1 MNSENN
7 KRVCVFCASSSQ
19 CDQIYFE
26 AADELGKQLAING
39 YTIVYGGGGVGLMG
53 ALADGAMSAG
63 GKVVGIIP
71 KFMDELEWG
80 HKGITELRLV
90 EDIHERKRLL
100 IEQVEA
106 IIALPGGCGTFEE
119 LFEALTLKRL
129 GLHFNKIIMINTKG
143 YFNSCIDLLELSIKE
158 KFMDPRH
165 RLMWTVIEEPRQI
178 IDAINNAPGWFPD
191 AQSFA
196 TI

>member
-1 MNSENN
+1 MNPENN

-19 CDQIYFE
+19 CDPIYFE

-39 YTIVYGGGGVGLMG
+39 FTIVYGGGGVGLMG
-53 ALADGAMSAG
+53 ALADGALSAG
-63 GKVVGIIP
+63 GKVIGIIP

-80 HKGITELRLV
+80 HRGITELRLV

-100 IEQVEA
+100 IEQVNA

-129 GLHFNKIIMINTKG
+129 GLHFNKIIMINTNG

-178 IDAINNAPGWFPD
+178 IDAIKNAPDWFSD